1 MLMFCHHL
9 NPAVAEDVAFA
20 DSRIRAETIAAED
33 VLHDEGVISMYSS
46 DSQAMGRIGE
56 VVIRAWQTADK
67 MKKMKGKLPEET
79 GDNDNFRARRY
90 IAKTT
95 INPAI
100 THGVSDYLGSLE
112 VGKYADIVMYPT
124 AFFPAKPKMV
134 LKGGFIAWSIM
145 GDPNASLP
153 TPEPVFYR
161 PMFGAMGKAVHKTS
175 YTFMSGRGIEL
186 GVPQKLGL
194 EKIVLQVKN
203 CRNISK
209 KEMMWN
215 DATPKID
222 IDPETYEVK
231 LDDKIATVD
240 PANELALAQR
250 YFMA

>member
-1 MLMFCHHL
+1 M
-9 NPAVAEDVAFA
+9 A
-20 DSRIRAETIAAED
+20 DSRQDEED
-33 VLHDEGVISMYSS
+33 ERQSS
-46 DSQAMGRIGE
+46 HKTLAIMTTLEQ
-56 VVIRAWQTADK
+56 
-67 MKKMKGKLPEET
+67 
-79 GDNDNFRARRY
+79 RY

-145 GDPNASLP
+145 GDPMLHCQHLNLYY
-153 TPEPVFYR
+153 YR

-194 EKIVLQVKN
+194 ERLFFQ
-203 CRNISK
+203 
-209 KEMMWN
+209 
-215 DATPKID
+215 
-222 IDPETYEVK
+222 
-231 LDDKIATVD
+231 
-240 PANELALAQR
+240 
-250 YFMA
+250 